1 METQPRTRPAWFFPT
16 PWQTPSFGF
25 YIPLP
30 TMVQLWW
37 LKLWIN
43 MHEDTSI
50 RLWKQSTTSVG
61 PVRSTPGKT
70 TQLPPWMTYQYVFV
84 SVCMFFRWLEAFLS
98 HKANVLTVEE
108 KVLENMCPTRVYL
121 PQPPAIKELTSLGK
135 LYNPEQKTLQNSPK
149 LLASFGL
156 RYCFLVGVCCCT
168 PLRKQTT
175 PYKLLVYN
183 FLILLSHAN
192 MITYYNILC

>member
-1 METQPRTRPAWFFPT
+1 METQPRSKAAWFFLT

-30 TMVQLWW
+30 TMVQLWG
-37 LKLWIN
+37 LKLWTN

-50 RLWKQSTTSVG
+50 KLWKQLTTSVG

-70 TQLPPWMTYQYVFV
+70 TQLPPWMTYQYVCV
-84 SVCMFFRWLEAFLS
+84 SVCMFFRRLEAFLS
-98 HKANVLTVEE
+98 HKAKVFTVEE
-108 KVLENMCPTRVYL
+108 KLLENMCPTWVYL
-121 PQPPAIKELTSLGK
+121 PQPPVIKELTSLGK
-135 LYNPEQKTLQNSPK
+135 LYNPEQKTLQNSLK

-156 RYCFLVGVCCCT
+156 RYCFSVRVCFCT
-168 PLRKQTT
+168 PFRQQTT

-183 FLILLSHAN
+183 FLTPLSHAN